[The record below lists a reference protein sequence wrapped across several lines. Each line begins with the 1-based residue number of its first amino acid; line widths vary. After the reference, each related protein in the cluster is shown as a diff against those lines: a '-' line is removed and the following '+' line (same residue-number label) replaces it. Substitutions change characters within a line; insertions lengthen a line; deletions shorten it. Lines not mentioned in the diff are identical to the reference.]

1 VDHATE
7 AGCATL
13 QLEGDNDEKSCRDA
27 DSLTRCCRGKGHG
40 HLGGGDGGGGSSVI
54 GVGGA
59 ALNGGGGAAVGEVI
73 QPGDGKGPAVRRRW
87 GRASG
92 RGEREREVMGKE
104 EMS

>member
-40 HLGGGDGGGGSSVI
+40 HLGGGDGGGGSSVLWCW
-54 GVGGA
+54 GSGSERRWWGRSSSQVRVRVLPCGSVGG
-59 ALNGGGGAAVGEVI
+59 GPPGE
-73 QPGDGKGPAVRRRW
+73 
-87 GRASG
+87 
-92 RGEREREVMGKE
+92 ERERER
-104 EMS
+104 

>member
-1 VDHATE
+1 M
-7 AGCATL
+7 
-13 QLEGDNDEKSCRDA
+13 
-27 DSLTRCCRGKGHG
+27 
-40 HLGGGDGGGGSSVI
+40 
-54 GVGGA
+54 
-59 ALNGGGGAAVGEVI
+59 AVGEVI